1 MNDMIKKQLAHRT
14 IRAWKDKKVSDADL
28 EVFKEV
34 IQRTAT
40 STGMQT
46 YSVIRVVDAD
56 KKKAISD
63 ITTQAYVGTAP
74 ELFIFIVDAY
84 RNAQIAKEL
93 TGEDYANAGDM
104 ERFFQGFTDAC
115 LAAQNLTNAIESMD
129 MGAVYLGSILNDV
142 PKLIEILDLPEYTF
156 PVLGLAFGY
165 PDQDPAI
172 KPRMDM
178 DLRFFEDGYKKF
190 DNMLAEIADYD
201 KEMQRYYDTRQ
212 ADKPLDSFSKQVVAR
227 LENTSEKRQKMVQ
240 YIKDQGFDLKLD

>member
-14 IRAWKDKKVSDADL
+14 IRAWKDKKVSAADL
-28 EVFKEV
+28 EIFKEV

-74 ELFIFIVDAY
+74 ELFIFIVDGY

-165 PDQDPAI
+165 PDQDPML
-172 KPRMDM
+172 KPRMNM
-178 DLRFFEDGYKKF
+178 D
-190 DNMLAEIADYD
+190 
-201 KEMQRYYDTRQ
+201 
-212 ADKPLDSFSKQVVAR
+212 
-227 LENTSEKRQKMVQ
+227 
-240 YIKDQGFDLKLD
+240 

>member
-14 IRAWKDKKVSDADL
+14 IRDWKDKKVSDADL
-28 EVFKEV
+28 EIFKEV

-63 ITTQAYVGTAP
+63 ITTQSYVATAP

-93 TGEDYANAGDM
+93 TGKDNANAGDM

-165 PDQDPAI
+165 PDQDPML

-190 DNMLAEIADYD
+190 DNMLDEIADYD